1 MSKQIPVLHL
11 RIEQDGKVTHHY
23 LKGKDVFTIGRDPRN
38 NLTLFGDDY
47 PKQHPLFTP
56 SGKIFLLHFPASA
69 DGEIQSRQSRLKL
82 SDLVEHELLPGKNG
96 FYTLPIKPGKLGYV
110 FLGNTRIDFVI
121 EAKAPAAAEQKVY
134 FEGFSPWRVFL
145 KHLQED
151 ALFKGIVTVLMLLNI
166 GLLFALKDYKP
177 KPKPR
182 KSLEERRARIVKLAI
197 TAPKIP
203 EPKPT
208 PVLPSNK
215 TREDNAG
222 KKDKSEKAEKPK
234 NAKKSNATPKKKINP
249 SNLGVLALIGA
260 SGPNKT
266 NSSVERLL
274 SSKLAADLSEVGKSQ
289 KLTIGSKSTGE
300 TDTDALLDFIGESGI
315 DDLIGD
321 DLGSTESISLS
332 EKSTVSIDKLE
343 SVTGS
348 KEALGARTE
357 GSLRDV
363 LQQNMGRLTYIYNRY
378 LKQNPNF
385 RGLMRVKVTIA
396 PNGRVSNVELLSS
409 NMGNSRFEQ
418 EILNAIKRFR
428 YDPIAS
434 GSVEVIYPLSFYK
447 QG

>member
-1 MSKQIPVLHL
+1 MSKQTPVLHL

-23 LKGKDVFTIGRDPRN
+23 LKDKDVFTIGRDPRN

-47 PKQHPLFTP
+47 PKKHALFTP
-56 SGKIFLLHFPASA
+56 NGRTFLLHFPASA

-96 FYTLPIKPGKLGYV
+96 FFTLHIKPGKLGYV
-110 FLGNTRIDFVI
+110 FLGDTRIDFVI
-121 EAKAPAAAEQKVY
+121 EAKAPVAAVQKVY

-151 ALFKGIVTVLMLLNI
+151 ALFKGIVTILMMLNI
-166 GLLFALKDYKP
+166 ALLFALKDYKP

-182 KSLEERRARIVKLAI
+182 KSLAERRARIVKLAI
-197 TAPKIP
+197 AAPKIP

-208 PVLPSNK
+208 PVVPSNK
-215 TREDNAG
+215 TREENAS
-222 KKDKSEKAEKPK
+222 KKDEPEKAKKPK
-234 NAKKSNATPKKKINP
+234 SAKKPGATPKKKVNP

-260 SGPNKT
+260 SNSSAN

-289 KLTIGSKSTGE
+289 KLSIGSKSTGS
-300 TDTDALLDFIGESGI
+300 TDTDALLDFMSDSGI

-343 SVTGS
+343 SVAGS
-348 KEALGARTE
+348 KEAIGARTE

-385 RGLMRVKVTIA
+385 RGLMRVKVIIA
-396 PNGRVSNVELLSS
+396 ANGRVSSVELMSS
-409 NMGNSRFEQ
+409 NMGNPRFEQ

-428 YDPIAS
+428 YEPISS
-434 GSVEVIYPLSFYK
+434 GSLEVIYPLSFYK
-447 QG
+447 Q